1 MGTLK
6 RYCVVLLVM
15 PCLFLLPVSAQT
27 WLVRQRGTVVE
38 AAYGSDPEFPQY
50 AALHH
55 EGGFPS
61 VKV

>member
-38 AAYGSDPEFPQY
+38 AAIPSFPNTPLCIMKG
-50 AALHH
+50 A
-55 EGGFPS
+55 S
-61 VKV
+61 RR